1 MDTTSSSEPPAKRMK
16 ETKRVEMAFL
26 GPRGT
31 YGEQVRSAVTNRVRC
46 KAYRHRQRGHLRL
59 GIVIL

>member
-1 MDTTSSSEPPAKRMK
+1 MSTEPPAKRMK

-31 YGEQVRSAVTNRVRC
+31 YGEQVRPARQGVSSC
-46 KAYRHRQRGHLRL
+46 KAYRRRQRGHLRL
-59 GIVIL
+59 AIAIL